1 MSAQLDIDFARG
13 ARDDG
18 VRRAADHAEES
29 VSGWGDLA
37 LLFLRRYATSHEYF
51 SPEDV
56 TEAADSWGLVKPPDR
71 RAWGGVYLRA
81 QNRGLILRSDKPYQR
96 RFGHAT
102 KSFLWKSLIV
112 SVTTA

>member
-1 MSAQLDIDFARG
+1 MSAQLDIDFARA

-18 VRRAADHAEES
+18 VQRATDHAEAE
-29 VSGWGDLA
+29 VAGWSDLA

-51 SPEDV
+51 SPENV

-71 RAWGGVYLRA
+71 RSWGGVYLRA
-81 QNRGLILRSDKPYQR
+81 QNRGFILRSDKPYQR

-102 KSFLWKSLIV
+102 KSFLWKSLIFK
-112 SVTTA
+112 VTMA